1 MIYSFIGWIYESTV
15 CSISQKK
22 LINRGFLNGPVC
34 PIYGFGALACIL
46 LLYQRTDNV
55 FILFFAG
62 MLLTSTIEYITAVLL
77 EKLFNAKWW
86 DYSHYRFN
94 IKGRVSLLG
103 AVVFGV
109 LSVILIKF
117 IHPYVSYILDSSSDQ
132 MLIALTIGLFITLM
146 FDLYA
151 TVCNLL
157 KLNSRLKEFQLA
169 FNRFKEQYTKR
180 TGELKNTLLD
190 RFEESE
196 YYGERLKKLLGV
208 SQYQS
213 KRLIRAFPGLIL
225 LKYND
230 AWQKLKSILQS
241 NISNRKTRK

>member
-1 MIYSFIGWIYESTV
+1 MIYSFIGWVYESAV
-15 CSISQKK
+15 CSISKRK

-34 PIYGFGALACIL
+34 PVYGFGALACIL

-55 FILFFAG
+55 FILFFTG

-86 DYSHYRFN
+86 DYSHHRFN

-132 MLIALTIGLFITLM
+132 MLIVLAIGLFIALM
-146 FDLYA
+146 FDLYV
-151 TVCNLL
+151 TVNNLL
-157 KLNSRLKEFQLA
+157 KLNNILKEFQLA
-169 FNRFKEQYTKR
+169 FNRFREQYTKR
-180 TGELKNTLLD
+180 TGDLKNTQLD
-190 RFEESE
+190 SFEESE
-196 YYGERLKKLLGV
+196 YYGERLKRLLST

-225 LKYND
+225 LKYYD
-230 AWQKLKSILQS
+230 AWQRLKSILQ
-241 NISNRKTRK
+241 NNKSNR